1 MSSLRLLGVFCL
13 SSAVLLATG
22 CGQTTSSKPPSKSAG
37 SSSPSAAASGQ
48 YATAKDAAIAAME
61 AKTGSKYRADGLCP
75 SGQACLSMAQ
85 VSGNTDP
92 NAGFNAAYVQM
103 GYGGSGGG
111 AACFTYLFHDST
123 GWHLYPPIIC
133 GQQGGLNPILGYDDE
148 VQVTGGC
155 GNIRQQPSI
164 SAKVVAC
171 LTNGTTVHIDT
182 TPPRYVD
189 GHIWWSVNNGQ
200 GFMAHDILIR

>member
-1 MSSLRLLGVFCL
+1 M
-13 SSAVLLATG
+13 
-22 CGQTTSSKPPSKSAG
+22 TSRKRGARRDPQPFGLKPQS
-37 SSSPSAAASGQ
+37 
-48 YATAKDAAIAAME
+48 
-61 AKTGSKYRADGLCP
+61 
-75 SGQACLSMAQ
+75 
-85 VSGNTDP
+85 
-92 NAGFNAAYVQM
+92 F
-103 GYGGSGGG
+103 GG
-111 AACFTYLFHDST
+111 AIGLKRIPCFTYLFHDST

-171 LTNGTTVHIDT
+171 LTNGTIVHIDT

-200 GFMAHDILIR
+200 GFMAHDVLIR

>member
-1 MSSLRLLGVFCL
+1 MSPWRFLGAFGL
-13 SSAVLLATG
+13 SSALLVATG
-22 CGQTTSSKPPSKSAG
+22 CGSTTSSKPPATG
-37 SSSPSAAASGQ
+37 SSSPSPSASVQ
-48 YATAKDAAIAAME
+48 YATAKDAAIAAMV
-61 AKTGSKYRADGLCP
+61 AKTGSTYRADGLCP

-111 AACFTYLFHDST
+111 AACFTYLFHDSA

-133 GQQGGLNPILGYDDE
+133 GQQGGLNPILGYDDQ
-148 VQVTGGC
+148 VQLTGGGC
-155 GNIRQQPSI
+155 GNVRQQPSLT
-164 SAKVVAC
+164 AKVVAC

-200 GFMAHDILIR
+200 GFMAHDVLIR